1 MARDVKR
8 MLTVRQIQSTKGAA
22 LIFVPLNSCPLNI
35 FQPKN
40 FTEIPDS
47 ALNDED
53 LYTYKIFRGA
63 VPEQSQEAVPA

>member
-8 MLTVRQIQSTKGAA
+8 MLSVPQIQSTKGASII
-22 LIFVPLNSCPLNI
+22 LVPLNSCPLVN

-47 ALNDED
+47 AMNDED

-63 VPEQSQEAVPA
+63 VLEKSQEAVPA